1 MGSVQA
7 VMACRPERVVEEGSV
22 EVVVVGEGGG
32 ERRVD
37 RGDVGEKSPV
47 EAKEASSAARALCQS
62 MPGRPGG

>member
-7 VMACRPERVVEEGSV
+7 VMACRPVRVVEVESV
-22 EVVVVGEGGG
+22 AGGG

-47 EAKEASSAARALCQS
+47 EAREAFSAARALCQS
-62 MPGRPGG
+62 MPGMPGG